1 MTQPQPETSKTIAY
15 KVEGL
20 DCAEEVM
27 TLRSAL
33 ANKPGILN
41 LDFDILNAR
50 MTVGFDPFQVSPDE
64 IVRTVASTGMK
75 AAPADET
82 AKQKRG
88 TFWQEHGPLLMTC
101 ASGFL
106 MAAGFLSHW
115 LVHGSFLHAIGIREG
130 EAHAF
135 PMVSV
140 LFYIASMVSGAWFVI
155 PKAILAARRL
165 RPDMN
170 LLMTLAIVAAAFIGE
185 WLEAAAVA
193 FLFALAL
200 LLERWSIHRARRAV
214 EGLMELSPTTARCI
228 SPETGLVVE
237 NRVEEVLVGATV
249 QVRPGERIPLDGS
262 VVRGVST
269 VNQSPITGESVPVT
283 KAPGDDVLAGTINE
297 DGALE
302 FQVTKPAG
310 DTTLAR
316 VIHLVQAA
324 HARRAPMERWVDKFA
339 RHYTP
344 VMMAIAIGIAVLSPL
359 IFSGLWLEWV
369 YRGLVVLVIA
379 CPCALVIST
388 PVSIV
393 SALTSAARNGVLI
406 KGGMFLE
413 AAVRWRAIA
422 LDKTGTLTHGQPEVQ
437 EIIPRDGHSQKELL
451 EIAAILESPSDHPL
465 ARAVLRKAR
474 AEGVPPRNAEN
485 FQAIKG
491 KGAQAEIHGR
501 LFWIGN
507 HRFMEERGQETP
519 EIHDEAERLEQS
531 GYSVVAIGNT
541 RHVWGFITMADQVR
555 AESPEVIR
563 QMKKLGIQRIVM
575 LTGDNEGTART
586 VARSVG
592 VDDFMAELLPQDK
605 LDRVEALVARY
616 GSVAMVGDGVNDA
629 PAMAAATTGIAM
641 GAAGSH
647 AAIETADIAL
657 MSDDLTRLPW
667 LIRHSRRTLRIVSQ
681 NIAFALGEKLLFL
694 SLAVFGLAT
703 LWMAIAAD
711 MGASLLVISN
721 GLRLLGRKASPQVG
735 RGNAQQKIYL

>member
-1 MTQPQPETSKTIAY
+1 MTSPQPETRKTVTY
-15 KVEGL
+15 KVQGL

-27 TLRSAL
+27 ALRSVL
-33 ANKPGILN
+33 GNEPGVLN

-50 MTVGFDPFQVSPDE
+50 MTVEFNPARIAPDD
-64 IVRTVASTGMK
+64 IVRAVASTGMK
-75 AAPADET
+75 ALPAEET
-82 AKQKRG
+82 VKQKAG
-88 TFWQEHGPLLMTC
+88 SFWQENGPFLMTC
-101 ASGFL
+101 ASGAL

-115 LVHGSFLHAIGIREG
+115 LIHGSLLHAIGIHEG
-130 EAHAF
+130 SPHVF
-135 PMVSV
+135 PTVSV
-140 LFYIASMVSGAWFVI
+140 LFYVASMVSGAWFVI

-170 LLMTLAIVAAAFIGE
+170 LLMTIAIVAAGLIGE

-214 EGLMELSPTTARCI
+214 EGLMELSPTTARCVL
-228 SPETGLVVE
+228 PETGLVVE
-237 NRVEEVLVGATV
+237 KRVEEVPVGTTV
-249 QVRPGERIPLDGS
+249 LVRPGEKIPLDGN
-262 VVRGVST
+262 VTRGFST
-269 VNQSPITGESVPVT
+269 VNQAPITGESVPVP
-283 KAPGDDVLAGTINE
+283 KSVGDQVLAGTINE

-302 FQVTKPAG
+302 FQVTRPAS
-310 DTTLAR
+310 DTTLAH

-339 RHYTP
+339 RYYTP
-344 VMMAIAIGIAVLSPL
+344 VMIGIATGIAVLPPL
-359 IFSGLWLEWV
+359 VFSGSWLEWL
-369 YRGLVVLVIA
+369 YRALVVLVIA

-393 SALTSAARNGVLI
+393 SGLTSAARNGVLI

-413 AAVRWRAIA
+413 APVRWRAIA

-437 EIIPRDGHSQKELL
+437 KVIPLDYHSQRELL
-451 EIAAILESPSDHPL
+451 EIAATLESPSDHPV
-465 ARAVLRKAR
+465 ARAVLRKAK
-474 AEGVPPRNAEN
+474 AEGVAPRSAEN

-491 KGAQAEIHGR
+491 RGAQAKIEGR

-507 HRFMEERGQETP
+507 HRLMEEMGTETP
-519 EIHDEAERLEQS
+519 DVHDRADQLEKS
-531 GYSVVAIGNT
+531 GSSVVAIGNT
-541 RHVWGFITMADQVR
+541 QHICGFITISDQVR
-555 AESPEVIR
+555 TESPEVIR
-563 QMKKLGIQRIVM
+563 QMKQLGIQRVVM

-586 VARSVG
+586 VASCIG

-605 LDRVEALVARY
+605 LDRVESLVAEY

-641 GAAGSH
+641 GAAGSD

-657 MSDDLTRLPW
+657 MADDLTKLPW
-667 LIRHSRRTLRIVSQ
+667 LIRHSRRTLRVVRQ
-681 NIAFALGEKLLFL
+681 NIAFAIGEKLLFL
-694 SLAVFGLAT
+694 SLAVLGLAS

-721 GLRLLGRKASPQVG
+721 GLRLLGRKAQLLVG
-735 RGNAQQKIYL
+735 EREGRTM

>member
-1 MTQPQPETSKTIAY
+1 MTSPQPETRKTVTY
-15 KVEGL
+15 KVQGL

-33 ANKPGILN
+33 GNEPGTLN

-50 MTVGFDPFQVSPDE
+50 MTVEFDPARIAPDD
-64 IVRTVASTGMK
+64 IVRTVASTGME
-75 AAPADET
+75 AVPAEET
-82 AKQKRG
+82 VKQNAG
-88 TFWQEHGPLLMTC
+88 SLWQENGPFLMTC
-101 ASGFL
+101 ASGVL

-115 LVHGSFLHAIGIREG
+115 LVHGSFLHAIGIHEG

-135 PMVSV
+135 PIVSI
-140 LFYIASMVSGAWFVI
+140 LFYVASMVTGAWFVI
-155 PKAILAARRL
+155 PKAILSARRL

-170 LLMTLAIVAAAFIGE
+170 LLMAIAIVAAGLIGE

-200 LLERWSIHRARRAV
+200 LLERWSIRRARRAV
-214 EGLMELSPTTARCI
+214 EGLMELSPTTARCVL
-228 SPETGLVVE
+228 PGTELVVE
-237 NRVEEVLVGATV
+237 KRVEEVPVGITV
-249 QVRPGERIPLDGS
+249 LVRPGEKISLDGNIT
-262 VVRGVST
+262 RGFST
-269 VNQSPITGESVPVT
+269 VNQAPITGESLPVP
-283 KAPGDDVLAGTINE
+283 KGPGDSVFAGTINE

-302 FQVTKPAG
+302 FQVTRPAS
-310 DTTLAR
+310 DTTLAH

-339 RHYTP
+339 RYYTP
-344 VMMAIAIGIAVLSPL
+344 VMMGIAIGIAVLPPL
-359 IFSGLWLEWV
+359 VFSGSWLEWL
-369 YRGLVVLVIA
+369 YRALVVLVIA

-393 SALTSAARNGVLI
+393 SGLTCAARNGVLI

-413 AAVRWRAIA
+413 APVRWRAIA
-422 LDKTGTLTHGQPEVQ
+422 LDKTGTLTHGEPEVQ
-437 EIIPRDGHSQKELL
+437 EVIPLDYHSQMELL
-451 EIAAILESPSDHPL
+451 EIAATLESPSDHPL
-465 ARAVLRKAR
+465 ARAVLRKAK
-474 AEGVPPRNAEN
+474 AEGVAPRSAEN

-491 KGAQAEIHGR
+491 KGAQAEIEGR

-507 HRFMEERGQETP
+507 HRLMEEMGTETP
-519 EIHDEAERLEQS
+519 DVHHRAEQLEKS
-531 GYSVVAIGNT
+531 GFSVVAIGNT
-541 RHVWGFITMADQVR
+541 QHVCGFITVSDRVR
-555 AESPEVIR
+555 TESPEVIR
-563 QMKKLGIQRIVM
+563 QMRELGIQRVVM

-586 VARSVG
+586 VASCIG

-605 LDRVEALVARY
+605 LDRVESLVAEY

-641 GAAGSH
+641 GAAGSD

-657 MSDDLTRLPW
+657 MSDGLTKLPW
-667 LIRHSRRTLRIVSQ
+667 LIRHSRRTLRVVRE
-681 NIAFALGEKLLFL
+681 NIAFAIGEKLLFL
-694 SLAVFGLAT
+694 SLAVFGLAS

-721 GLRLLGRKASPQVG
+721 GLRLLGRKTQLQLG
-735 RGNAQQKIYL
+735 EREGKAQ